1 LNLPG
6 LLQIWGIV
14 LVAAIVGILALL
26 FYLWHRADRRRP
38 ALHLD
43 VLALGLLA
51 FLAGGFFWRVLTESG
66 IMMPQGG
73 GDVASL
79 YYPTYLYAASQI
91 KEGILPLWNP
101 HLFAGMPFAADIQ
114 SSLFY
119 PINWV
124 LYLFVDVNYGSLEW
138 LLIFHYW
145 LASAFMYLFLR
156 DLNLSRT
163 SSLAG
168 GIAFA
173 FCGFMTAHLG
183 HLPMI
188 LVAAWLPLCLLCLRR
203 AHLTLGFGGWAWSIG
218 AGLSMAIS
226 LFAGH
231 AQIFSYTLIA
241 VALLWLVLL
250 FEHKPFTPA
259 SAWLWIA
266 KGFVAVLVLFG
277 LGAMQLLPS
286 IELSNQS
293 VRSAIS
299 YEEASAYS
307 AQPIT
312 LLNLLLPR
320 VYGGNPASYSPGD
333 WQSTENWGYC
343 GVITLALAAAAVLFR
358 RNKMLTFF
366 GILLVLSLLIMLGD
380 LTIVGA
386 WIYGFLPGFSSLRS
400 TGRALFLFGFSLA
413 GLAAFGLDGLLAFL
427 HSHNPSNRSAVRWY
441 LVGLS
446 AAVAVVALFVM
457 PLFFSQTLQLNG
469 SLTSRLPQAINDLG
483 VLMLWLGLLA
493 GISWAAWRA
502 RLNPRVAGALIVA
515 LLVLDIFSPNSLFNP
530 TTDNLLSGFQQ
541 FTART
546 VTYKLTRDKTTNIP
560 FRVDSDANA
569 QDQWQPSTALLVSSE
584 DPTTQMYDTGGAFNP
599 LKLRRYDYLWG
610 VAKDNFDSPLY
621 DLAGARMRVVSSST
635 VLTNT
640 QKWQPSDI
648 YPAFRLYQDLN
659 AMPRVFLVHDA
670 RVETDGFTTVN
681 SLRNFSVDPRHTVL
695 LESGTSAS
703 SSLPGTA
710 EASTSGEAV
719 VAKEYGSQNI
729 VLDVTATSPGWV
741 VLSDAWYPGW
751 EATIDGRSAP
761 VEVADHAFRAVHVD
775 AGQSTLIMQFRPA
788 TWAWGSLISLLTFL
802 AVLVSLAILLLLPR
816 RLTHHTS
823 PAAR

>member
-1 LNLPG
+1 
-6 LLQIWGIV
+6 
-14 LVAAIVGILALL
+14 
-26 FYLWHRADRRRP
+26 
-38 ALHLD
+38 
-43 VLALGLLA
+43 
-51 FLAGGFFWRVLTESG
+51 
-66 IMMPQGG
+66 
-73 GDVASL
+73 
-79 YYPTYLYAASQI
+79 
-91 KEGILPLWNP
+91 
-101 HLFAGMPFAADIQ
+101 MPFAADIQ

-124 LYLFVDVNYGSLEW
+124 LYLFVDVNYGSVEW
-138 LLIFHYW
+138 LLVFHYW

-156 DLNLSRT
+156 DLKLSRPA
-163 SSLAG
+163 SLAG

-188 LVAAWLPLCLLCLRR
+188 LVAAWLPLSLLCLRR
-203 AHLTLGFGGWAWSIG
+203 AYFTPGFRGWAWSIG

-231 AQIFSYTLIA
+231 AQIFSYSMIA
-241 VALLWLVLL
+241 VGLLWLVLL
-250 FEHKPFTPA
+250 FERKPFDYAT
-259 SAWLWIA
+259 AWSWVG

-277 LGAMQLLPS
+277 LGAMQFLPS

-307 AQPIT
+307 DQPIT

-320 VYGGNPASYSPGD
+320 VYGGDPASYSPGD
-333 WQSTENWGYC
+333 LQSTENWGYC
-343 GVITLALAAAAVLFR
+343 GVITLALAAAALLFR

-400 TGRALFLFGFSLA
+400 AGRALFLFGFALA
-413 GLAAFGLDGLLAFL
+413 GLAAFGLDGLLAL
-427 HSHNPSNRSAVRWY
+427 LRSHNISNRHAVRWW
-441 LVGLS
+441 LAGVS
-446 AAVAVVALFVM
+446 AVVAVAAFFVM

-469 SLTSRLPQAINDLG
+469 SFTSRLPQAINDLG
-483 VLMLWLGLLA
+483 MLMLWLGLLA
-493 GISWAAWRA
+493 GVGWAAWRG
-502 RLNPRVAGALIVA
+502 RINVSVAGALIVG

-560 FRVDSDANA
+560 YRVDSDSNA
-569 QDQWQPSTALLVSSE
+569 QDQWQPSTALLMSAE
-584 DPTTQMYDTGGAFNP
+584 DPEVQMYDTGGAFNP

-635 VLTNT
+635 ILTNT
-640 QKWQPSDI
+640 QKWKPSDV
-648 YPAFRLYQDLN
+648 YPTFRLYQDLN

-695 LESGTSAS
+695 LESGTGAS
-703 SSLPGTA
+703 SAQPGTA
-710 EASTSGEAV
+710 EAATSGESV
-719 VAKEYGSQNI
+719 VAKEYKSQDL

-741 VLSDAWYPGW
+741 ILSDAWYPGW
-751 EATIDGRSAP
+751 EATVNGKSVP
-761 VEVADHAFRAVHVD
+761 VEVADHAFRAVRVD

-802 AVLVSLAILLLLPR
+802 ATLLSLAILLIVPR
-816 RLTHHTS
+816 RLRPSATKQ
-823 PAAR
+823 PVPDNM

>member
-1 LNLPG
+1 VLELPG
-6 LLQIWGIV
+6 LLQVWGIALIVSIVAILVV
-14 LVAAIVGILALL
+14 LS
-26 FYLWHRADRRRP
+26 YLWHRADRRRP

-43 VLALGLLA
+43 MLAIGLLA
-51 FLAGGFFWRVLTESG
+51 FLTGGFFWRVLTESG
-66 IMMPQGG
+66 IMMPVGG
-73 GDVASL
+73 GDIASL
-79 YYPTYLYAASQI
+79 YYPTYLYEASQI

-101 HLFAGMPFAADIQ
+101 HLFAGMPLAADIQ
-114 SSLFY
+114 SALFY

-124 LYLFVDVNYGSLEW
+124 LYLFVDVNYGSIEW

-145 LASAFMYLFLR
+145 LASTFMYIFLR
-156 DLNLSRT
+156 DLRLSRT
-163 SSLAG
+163 ASLGG

-188 LVAAWLPLCLLCLRR
+188 LVAAWLPLSLLCLRR
-203 AHLTLGFGGWAWSIG
+203 AHSTSGPGGWAWSIG

-231 AQIFSYTLIA
+231 AQIFSYSLLA
-241 VALLWLVLL
+241 VGLLWLVLL
-250 FEHKPFTPA
+250 FDRKPVTLR
-259 SAWLWIA
+259 SGLAWA
-266 KGFVAVLVLFG
+266 GKGLVAVVVLFG
-277 LGAMQLLPS
+277 LTAMQFLPS
-286 IELSNQS
+286 IELSGQS

-299 YEEASAYS
+299 YEEASAFS

-320 VYGGNPASYSPGD
+320 VYGGNPGSYSPGD

-343 GVITLALAAAAVLFR
+343 GVITLALAAAALLFR
-358 RNKMLTFF
+358 RRKMLTYFA
-366 GILLVLSLLIMLGD
+366 ILLVLALLIMLGD

-386 WIYGFLPGFSSLRS
+386 WLYGFLPGFSSLRS
-400 TGRALFLFGFSLA
+400 TGRGLFLFGFALA
-413 GLAAFGLDGLLAFL
+413 GMAAFGLDGLLL
-427 HSHNPSNRSAVRWY
+427 LLRSHNVSIRRAVRWW
-441 LVGLS
+441 LVGVS
-446 AAVAVVALFVM
+446 AVVAVAAVFVM

-469 SLTSRLPQAINDLG
+469 AQYSRLPQAINDLG

-493 GISWAAWRA
+493 GVGWVCWRG
-502 RLNPRVAGALIVA
+502 RMSTGVAGALIVG

-530 TTDNLLSGFQQ
+530 TSDNLLAGYQQ

-560 FRVDSDANA
+560 FRLDSDYNA
-569 QDQWQPSTALLVSSE
+569 QDQWQPSTALLVSAE
-584 DPTTQMYDTGGAFNP
+584 DPDVQMYDTGGAFNP

-640 QKWQPSDI
+640 QKWQPSDV
-648 YPAFRLYQDLN
+648 YPAFRLYQDVN

-670 RVETDGFTTVN
+670 RVDTDGFHTVN
-681 SLRNFSVDPRHTVL
+681 SIRDFSVDPRHTVL
-695 LESGTSAS
+695 LESGTGAD

-710 EASTSGEAV
+710 EPASSGETV
-719 VAKEYGSQNI
+719 VAQEYGSQDV
-729 VLDVTATSPGWV
+729 VLDVTATAPGWV

-751 EATIDGRSAP
+751 EATVNGKSVT
-761 VEVADHAFRAVHVD
+761 VEIADHAFRAVHVD
-775 AGQSTLIMQFRPA
+775 AGASQIIMQFRPA
-788 TWAWGSLISLLTFL
+788 TWVWGSLISLLTFL
-802 AVLVSLAILLLLPR
+802 ATLLALAAIVVVR
-816 RLTHHTS
+816 RG
-823 PAAR
+823 ARG

>member
-1 LNLPG
+1 VLELPG
-6 LLQIWGIV
+6 LLQVWGIAV
-14 LVAAIVGILALL
+14 IASIVAVFAAL

-38 ALHLD
+38 AFHLD
-43 VLALGLLA
+43 VLAIGLLA
-51 FLAGGFFWRVLTESG
+51 FLTGGFFWRVLTESAV
-66 IMMPQGG
+66 MMPVGG
-73 GDVASL
+73 GDVASF

-101 HLFAGMPFAADIQ
+101 YLFAGMPLAADIQ
-114 SSLFY
+114 SALFY
-119 PINWV
+119 PINWI
-124 LYLFVDVNYGSLEW
+124 LYLFVDVNYGSIEW

-156 DLNLSRT
+156 DLRLSRAAA
-163 SSLAG
+163 LGG

-188 LVAAWLPLCLLCLRR
+188 LVAAWLPLSLLCLRR
-203 AHLTLGFGGWAWSIG
+203 AYFTSGLGGWAWSIG
-218 AGLSMAIS
+218 SGLSMAVS

-231 AQIFSYTLIA
+231 AQIFSYSMIA
-241 VALLWLVLL
+241 VGLLWVVLL
-250 FEHKPFTPA
+250 FDRKPFTDRNA
-259 SAWLWIA
+259 LSWAG
-266 KGFVAVLVLFG
+266 KGFVAMLVLFG

-299 YEEASAYS
+299 YEEASAFS

-320 VYGGNPASYSPGD
+320 VYGGNPGSYSPGD

-343 GVITLALAAAAVLFR
+343 GVITLALAAAALLFR
-358 RNKMLTFF
+358 RRKMLTYFA
-366 GILLVLSLLIMLGD
+366 ILLVLALLIMLGD
-380 LTIVGA
+380 LTVVGA
-386 WIYGFLPGFSSLRS
+386 WLYSFLPGFSSLRS
-400 TGRALFLFGFSLA
+400 TGRGLFLFGFALA
-413 GLAAFGLDGLLAFL
+413 GLAAFGLDGLLTL
-427 HSHNPSNRSAVRWY
+427 LRSHNVSVRRAVKWW
-441 LVGLS
+441 LVGVS
-446 AAVAVVALFVM
+446 SVVAVAGVFVM

-469 SLTSRLPQAINDLG
+469 AQSSRLPQAINDLG

-493 GISWAAWRA
+493 GVGWACWRG
-502 RLNPRVAGALIVA
+502 RMSVGIAGALIVG

-530 TTDNLLSGFQQ
+530 TTDNLLAGFQQ
-541 FTART
+541 YTART

-560 FRVDSDANA
+560 FRLDSDSNA
-569 QDQWQPSTALLVSSE
+569 QDQWQPSTALLVSAE
-584 DPTTQMYDTGGAFNP
+584 DPDVQMYDTGGAFNP

-640 QKWQPSDI
+640 QKWKPSDV

-670 RVETDGFTTVN
+670 RIDIDGFHTVN
-681 SLRNFSVDPRHTVL
+681 SLRDFSVDPRHTVL
-695 LESGTSAS
+695 LESGTGAAS
-703 SSLPGTA
+703 TVPGTA
-710 EASTSGEAV
+710 EASSTNETV
-719 VAKEYGSQNI
+719 VAKEYKSQDV
-729 VLDVTATSPGWV
+729 VLDVSATSPGWV

-751 EATIDGRSAP
+751 EATVNGQSVP
-761 VEVADHAFRAVHVD
+761 VEIADHAFRAVRVD
-775 AGQSTLIMQFRPA
+775 AGQSTIIMQFRPA

-802 AVLVSLAILLLLPR
+802 ATALALATILVVGR
-816 RLTHHTS
+816 RMAEYGS
-823 PAAR
+823 P